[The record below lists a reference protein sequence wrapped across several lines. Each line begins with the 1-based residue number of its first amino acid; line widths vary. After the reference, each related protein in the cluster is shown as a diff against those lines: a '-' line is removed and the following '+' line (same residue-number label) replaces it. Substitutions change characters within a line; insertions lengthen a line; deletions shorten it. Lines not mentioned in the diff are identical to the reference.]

1 MKKPLLNHHY
11 NRILA
16 LFYKLKLRLNKNFS
30 TGRFKELSKQKQ
42 FKLLRRLEK
51 LKLQL
56 SRIENK
62 LKYGSL
68 AFATTVGIGLTATE
82 SSSQT
87 LPAGDEF
94 RVNTYTT
101 NVQMYAKTAMDS
113 DGDFVVTWAS
123 RGQDTP
129 TEYGIYAQRYNAQGV
144 AQGAEFRVNTYTPDR
159 QSNPAIAMDD
169 NGNFVIVWTSSG
181 QDGNMGGVFGQR
193 FNAAGQAIGSEF
205 QVNTTTSGNQ
215 YSSAVA
221 MDSDGDFAVTWSSPN
236 DADPSYGVY
245 ARCFDAT
252 GAAKT
257 GEIHVNTYT
266 TGIQRFSTI
275 AMDNDGDFLVAW
287 QSEQDGSSYG
297 IYGQRFNVNGVPQG
311 SEFRVNT
318 ITENSQKSVAAAM
331 DQDGDFVIAW
341 QSIGQEG
348 TGNSDGIYAQR
359 FNASGVGQGTEFH
372 VNTYQTGAQSTPAV
386 AMNNNEFIITWT
398 SNGQDGSETGVYA
411 QRFNASGLAQGDEF
425 RVNSYIAGSQGSS
438 AIAIDNDNDFIIAWT
453 SANQDGSANGVYAQR
468 YEANKAPSG
477 IALSGNIVNEN
488 AAANTTIGTFTTE
501 DVNINNT
508 FTYTLVAGAGNT
520 DNASFIIADDKLQIK
535 VTPDFETKNNYS
547 IRVRSTDQ
555 GGLFFE
561 KVFTINII
569 NVNEA
574 PTDLSFS
581 STSVVEN
588 IPLDTEVGTFTTTD
602 EDAADTFIYTL
613 VEGTGSDNNA
623 SFAIEGNKLLVKE
636 SPDFETMDDFSIRV
650 RSTDQKGL
658 SFEKVLTIDIIN
670 INEAP
675 IDFYI
680 SSTTLDENEPD
691 NAVVGTF
698 ATTDLDETDSFTY
711 KLVAGVG
718 DDDNSSFTIVGDK
731 LHIVES
737 PDFETKDIYTIR
749 VKSTDQGGLSLERIF
764 DITIENVA
772 ETGIAEKNEFSAT
785 IQLYPNPAK
794 ETVMTNLEGSV
805 MVRILD
811 LSGHVVRQSQM
822 NNQIISMEG
831 LATGIYMLEFTQD
844 GKTGMKKLVIE

>member
-1 MKKPLLNHHY
+1 MKKPLLNYHY
-11 NRILA
+11 NRVLA
-16 LFYKLKLRLNKNFS
+16 LFNKLQLRFNKNFS

-68 AFATTVGIGLTATE
+68 ALAATAGISLTTTE

-87 LPAGDEF
+87 LPAGTEF

-101 NVQMYAKTAMDS
+101 GTQMYAKTAMDS

-144 AQGAEFRVNTYTPDR
+144 AQGAEFIVNTYTPGR

-181 QDGNMGGVFGQR
+181 QDGNSGGVFGQR

-205 QVNTTTSGNQ
+205 QVNTTTTGNQ
-215 YSSAVA
+215 YSSSVA

-266 TGIQRFSTI
+266 TGVQRFSTI
-275 AMDNDGDFLVAW
+275 AMDNDGDFVVAW
-287 QSEQDGSSYG
+287 QSDQDGSSYG
-297 IYGQRFNVNGVPQG
+297 IYGQRFNANGVPQG
-311 SEFRVNT
+311 AEFRANT
-318 ITENSQKSVAAAM
+318 ITDNSQKSVSVAM
-331 DQDGDFVIAW
+331 DQDGDFVMAW
-341 QSIGQEG
+341 QGSGQDGSGDGIFAQRFNANGVAQG
-348 TGNSDGIYAQR
+348 TEFRANTYITASQTFPSVAMNDNEFVISWTSFGQDGSDNGIYAQR
-359 FNASGVGQGTEFH
+359 FNSAGITQGEEFK
-372 VNTYQTGAQSTPAV
+372 VNTYTT
-386 AMNNNEFIITWT
+386 
-398 SNGQDGSETGVYA
+398 
-411 QRFNASGLAQGDEF
+411 
-425 RVNSYIAGSQGSS
+425 GSQNTPSV
-438 AIAIDNDNDFIIAWT
+438 AIDNDNDFIIAWT
-453 SANQDGSANGVYAQR
+453 SADQDGSANGVYAQR
-468 YEANKAPSG
+468 FEANKAPSG
-477 IALSGNIVNEN
+477 IALSENTVNEN
-488 AAANTTIGTFTTE
+488 VATNTTVGTFTTE

-508 FTYTLVAGAGNT
+508 FTYTLAVGTGDT
-520 DNASFIIADDKLQIK
+520 DNASFTIADDKLQIK
-535 VTPDFETKNNYS
+535 VSSNFETKNSYS

-555 GGLFFE
+555 GGLSFE
-561 KVFTINII
+561 KAFTVSIT

-581 STSVVEN
+581 STTVDEN
-588 IPLDTEVGTFTTTD
+588 VPLDTEVGTFTTTD
-602 EDAADTFIYTL
+602 ADAEDTFIYSL
-613 VEGTGSDNNA
+613 VEGTGSDNNT
-623 SFAIEGNKLLVKE
+623 SFAIVGNKLLVKE
-636 SPDFETMDDFSIRV
+636 SPDFETMDGFSIRV

-658 SFEKVLTIDIIN
+658 SFEEVFTIN
-670 INEAP
+670 INNVNEAP

-680 SSTTLDENEPD
+680 SSTTLDENVPA
-691 NAVVGTF
+691 NSVVGTL
-698 ATTDLDETDSFTY
+698 ATTDVDETDNFKYT
-711 KLVAGVG
+711 LAVGAG
-718 DDDNSSFTIVGDK
+718 DDDNSSFSIVGDK
-731 LHIVES
+731 LQIVES

-749 VKSTDQGGLSLERIF
+749 VRSTDQGGLSLERIF
-764 DITIENVA
+764 DITIENVE
-772 ETGIAEKNEFSAT
+772 ETGIADKNEFSSA

-794 ETVMTNLEGSV
+794 ETVMMNLEGSV
-805 MVRILD
+805 TVRILD
-811 LSGHVVRQSQM
+811 LSGHVVRRNQV
-822 NNQIISMEG
+822 NNQIISLEG
-831 LATGIYMLEFTQD
+831 LTAGIYMLEFSQD
-844 GKTGMKKLVIE
+844 GKIGMKKLVIE

>member
-1 MKKPLLNHHY
+1 MKKPLLNYHY
-11 NRILA
+11 DRVLA
-16 LFYKLKLRLNKNFS
+16 LFNKLQLRLNKKFS

-62 LKYGSL
+62 LKYGGL
-68 AFATTVGIGLTATE
+68 AFATTAGISLTSTE

-101 NVQMYAKTAMDS
+101 GVQMSAKTAMDK
-113 DGDFVVTWAS
+113 DGDFVITWTS
-123 RGQDTP
+123 RGQDAGA
-129 TEYGIYAQRYNAQGV
+129 EYGIYAQRYNAQGV

-159 QSNPAIAMDD
+159 QNAPAIAMDD

-193 FNAAGQAIGSEF
+193 FNAAGQAVGSEF
-205 QVNTTTSGNQ
+205 QVNTTTAGNQ
-215 YSSAVA
+215 YSSSVA

-236 DADPSYGVY
+236 DADPSYGIY

-275 AMDNDGDFLVAW
+275 AMDNDGDFVVAW

-297 IYGQRFNVNGVPQG
+297 IYGQRFNANGVPQG
-311 SEFRVNT
+311 SEFRANT
-318 ITENSQKSVAAAM
+318 FTENSQKSVAAAM

-341 QSIGQEG
+341 QSVGQE
-348 TGNSDGIYAQR
+348 GNSDGIYAQR
-359 FNASGVGQGTEFH
+359 YNANGIAQGSEFH
-372 VNTYQTGAQSTPAV
+372 VNTYITGSQSIPAV
-386 AMNNNEFIITWT
+386 AMNNNEFVITWT

-425 RVNSYIAGSQGSS
+425 RVNSYTAGAQGTPG
-438 AIAIDNDNDFIIAWT
+438 IAIDNDNDFIIVWT
-453 SANQDGSANGVYAQR
+453 SAGQDGSGNGVYAQR
-468 YEANKAPSG
+468 YETNKAPSG
-477 IALSGNIVNEN
+477 IALSGNTVNEN
-488 AAANTTIGTFTTE
+488 VVANTTIGTFTTE
-501 DVNINNT
+501 DVNTNNT
-508 FTYTLVAGAGNT
+508 FTYTLVAGTGST
-520 DNASFIIADDKLQIK
+520 DNASFIITGDKLQIK
-535 VTPDFETKNNYS
+535 VSPDFESKNSYS

-555 GGLFFE
+555 GGLSFE
-561 KVFTINII
+561 KVFTVNIT

-574 PTDLSFS
+574 PTNLSFS
-581 STSVVEN
+581 ATTVDEN
-588 IPLDTEVGTFTTTD
+588 VPVDTEVGTFTTTD
-602 EDAADTFIYTL
+602 ADAGDIFTYSL

-636 SPDFETMDDFSIRV
+636 SPDFETMNGFSILV

-658 SFEKVLTIDIIN
+658 SFEKVFTIDIIN

-680 SSTTLDENEPD
+680 SSTTLDENVPA
-691 NAVVGTF
+691 NSVVGTF
-698 ATTDLDETDSFTY
+698 ATTDFDETDTFTY
-711 KLVAGVG
+711 TLVAGVG
-718 DDDNSSFTIVGDK
+718 DDDNSSFTIEGDK

-737 PDFETKDIYTIR
+737 PDFETKDIYIIR
-749 VKSTDQGGLSLERIF
+749 VRSTDQGGLNLERIF
-764 DITIENVA
+764 DITIKDIA
-772 ETGIAEKNEFSAT
+772 ETGIADKNGFSSA

-794 ETVMTNLEGSV
+794 EKVMMNLEGSV

-811 LSGHVVRQSQM
+811 LSGHVVRQNQV
-822 NNQIISMEG
+822 NNQIVSLEG
-831 LATGIYMLEFTQD
+831 LAAGIYMLEFTQD
-844 GKTGMKKLVIE
+844 GKTGIKKLVIE